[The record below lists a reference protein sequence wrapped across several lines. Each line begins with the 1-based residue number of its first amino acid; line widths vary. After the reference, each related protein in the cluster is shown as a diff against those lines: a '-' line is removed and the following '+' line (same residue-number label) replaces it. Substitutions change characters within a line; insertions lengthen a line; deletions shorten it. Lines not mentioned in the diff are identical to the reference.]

1 MGRKQDSGQE
11 STMIELLRDLL
22 ILELMKVGVSS
33 HDIRKIVRCDLNR
46 VTRTPKLL
54 KGIGS
59 SDPT

>member
-46 VTRTPKLL
+46 VTRTTKLL